1 MQDAIGTTGRKTVAD
16 YKAEITE
23 LLDGMRLMSQQ
34 IEADRQVS
42 LRLKEETQTLKA
54 ETRAILDSIGRSH

>member
-1 MQDAIGTTGRKTVAD
+1 MQDAIGTTGRKTVDD
-16 YKAEITE
+16 YKAEIEE